1 MSIYNFEFMFREIDN
16 GHDIKYPR
24 ESNASIYLSDSAS
37 WDEALRYFATFL
49 EGVGYTGVY
58 HKLETLGAFDAPSSN
73 S

>member
-1 MSIYNFEFMFREIDN
+1 MTTYNFEFTFREIDS
-16 GHDIKYPR
+16 GSAITYPR
-24 ESNASIYLSDSAS
+24 ESNASVYLPDSAT
-37 WDEALRYFATFL
+37 WDEALRFFASFL